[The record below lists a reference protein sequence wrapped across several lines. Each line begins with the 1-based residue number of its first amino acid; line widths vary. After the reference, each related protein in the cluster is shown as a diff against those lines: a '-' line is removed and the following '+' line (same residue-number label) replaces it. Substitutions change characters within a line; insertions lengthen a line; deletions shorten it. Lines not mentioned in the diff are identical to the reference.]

1 MEKNGQGMSCMR
13 DNKSVV
19 TTERKVFFDTNI
31 LVYSADAKNPQKQL
45 IAASLL
51 EKASIEKTGLIST
64 QSLQEFYNAAT
75 KKLKLTKH
83 AAKEY
88 VELFSKQFPVK
99 EISIPLIL
107 NAVDISIKHKLS
119 FWDSLIISTANE
131 TGCVV
136 VYSEDMNNGQIIDGT
151 KILNP
156 FAN

>member
-1 MEKNGQGMSCMR
+1 MR

-31 LVYSADAKNPQKQL
+31 LVYSADAKKPQKQL

-75 KKLKLTKH
+75 KKLKLTKQ

>member
-1 MEKNGQGMSCMR
+1 MR

-31 LVYSADAKNPQKQL
+31 LVYSADAKNSQKQL

-51 EKASIEKTGLIST
+51 EKTSIEKTGLIST

-75 KKLKLTKH
+75 KKLQLTKQ

-99 EISIPLIL
+99 EISISLIL

>member
-1 MEKNGQGMSCMR
+1 MR

-19 TTERKVFFDTNI
+19 ITERKVFFDTNI
-31 LVYSADAKNPQKQL
+31 LVYSADAKNPKKQL

-75 KKLKLTKH
+75 KKLKLTKQ